1 MGVDMAGEQISPYV
15 AGLMGNSPYIKNEDY
30 DNSITGK
37 LHRMN
42 PFAETRWEDKQ
53 YKPNPYYPH
62 NVNPLPPSTFK
73 VGVTDATV
81 LAAQKAEQAARTQ
94 ALAAQK
100 AQERQALQDRY
111 NAAMSANAQKAQVY
125 NPVTQRTE
133 SVMPTGKGYS
143 SAYYKGEYDKLSAE
157 LARKKAA
164 VEARNAALGQWFPGT
179 RATFSDEVMPL
190 SNQVDQAKRMYEAS
204 LANEQ
209 AAMVQRAQRQE
220 ASRINQG
227 LRDNGIDQIVR
238 PDQIDKDV
246 AMANYKTTQITPSV
260 AGEVSNAVNAV
271 GSIFGV
277 PNTQAIATTPA
288 VKSTPTATTT
298 ATSATTN
305 KPAATTTTQSTRTA
319 TPMATQTTRST
330 PTATTGGGVYQ
341 GGLPPIQPQPTAT
354 TGGGVYQGGLPPKQ
368 PMAPQP
374 VPQQVVG
381 YVPPPVRDGYDMV
394 GSAKQA
400 FVPGTPISENVARA
414 MYKLQNETNTARNQ
428 MMSSARTGQVMDA
441 MNNPDTYRV
450 AEMFARQGMPMDQAM
465 HLAMTQTTAANG
477 DWLGVGATIPAGQK
491 ALSDMNDRNM
501 QFAAMFGTPWDAREV
516 NGSVYMGNPYFRAMN
531 PNGTIVTTD
540 GTKSG
545 LNGDQIMYAM
555 AGANNPLAVNQVLA
569 NANLQSQVSFT
580 NMINKNSYGN
590 RGYGGGS
597 NANISNKADQLIKN
611 ADKKAEENTTPTP
624 TNTIPGL

>member
-1 MGVDMAGEQISPYV
+1 MAGEQVSPYV

-62 NVNPLPPSTFK
+62 NVNPLPQSTFK
-73 VGVTDATV
+73 AGVTDAAV
-81 LAAQKAEQAARTQ
+81 LAAQKAEQAARAQ

-133 SVMPTGKGYS
+133 AVMPTGKGYS

-179 RATFSDEVMPL
+179 RAAFSDEVMPL
-190 SNQVDQAKRMYEAS
+190 SNQVDQAKQMYEAS
-204 LANEQ
+204 LANEK
-209 AAMVQRAQRQE
+209 AAMEQRAQRQE
-220 ASRINQG
+220 AGRVNQG

-246 AMANYKTTQITPSV
+246 AMANYKTTQVTPSV
-260 AGEVSNAVNAV
+260 VGAVSNAVNAV

-277 PNTQAIATTPA
+277 PNTQATTTTPA

-305 KPAATTTTQSTRTA
+305 KPATTTATQRTRTA
-319 TPMATQTTRST
+319 TPTATQTTR
-330 PTATTGGGVYQ
+330 AT
-341 GGLPPIQPQPTAT
+341 PTAT

-368 PMAPQP
+368 QVQP
-374 VPQQVVG
+374 VVQQPMVQQPVQQQVVG

-414 MYKLQNETNTARNQ
+414 MYKMQNETNTARNQ
-428 MMSSARTGQVMDA
+428 MMSSARTSQVMDA

-477 DWLGVGATIPAGQK
+477 DWLGVGATTPAGQK

-501 QFAAMFGTPWDAREV
+501 QFSFMFGTPWEAREV
-516 NGSVYMGNPYFRAMN
+516 SGPVYMGNPYFRAMN

-540 GTKSG
+540 GTKTG
-545 LNGDQIMYAM
+545 LNNSQMMFAA
-555 AGANNPLAVNQVLA
+555 AGANNPLAANQAVVNA
-569 NANLQSQVSFT
+569 DMQSQVNFS
-580 NMINKNSYGN
+580 NMINKGSYGN
-590 RGYGGGS
+590 SGNGGKGS
-597 NANISNKADQLIKN
+597 GSSKAVSDEATQLIKN
-611 ADKKAEENTTPTP
+611 ADKKVEENTTPTP

>member
-1 MGVDMAGEQISPYV
+1 MGVNMAGEHLP
-15 AGLMGNSPYIKNEDY
+15 PYIKNENYDDSFKGVIRRAFFPWLTSKDVDY
-30 DNSITGK
+30 QYVE
-37 LHRMN
+37 N
-42 PFAETRWEDKQ
+42 PA
-53 YKPNPYYPH
+53 YPH
-62 NVNPLPPSTFK
+62 NAGYIPQSTFK
-73 VGVTDATV
+73 AGVTDAAE
-81 LAAQKAEQAARTQ
+81 LAAQKAER
-94 ALAAQK
+94 
-100 AQERQALQDRY
+100 
-111 NAAMSANAQKAQVY
+111 
-125 NPVTQRTE
+125 
-133 SVMPTGKGYS
+133 
-143 SAYYKGEYDKLSAE
+143 
-157 LARKKAA
+157 
-164 VEARNAALGQWFPGT
+164 EARDT
-179 RATFSDEVMPL
+179 
-190 SNQVDQAKRMYEAS
+190 
-204 LANEQ
+204 
-209 AAMVQRAQRQE
+209 
-220 ASRINQG
+220 
-227 LRDNGIDQIVR
+227 
-238 PDQIDKDV
+238 
-246 AMANYKTTQITPSV
+246 
-260 AGEVSNAVNAV
+260 VSNAVNTV
-271 GSIFGV
+271 GRVLGGINLTA
-277 PNTQAIATTPA
+277 PATTSPSPSPSA
-288 VKSTPTATTT
+288 TNTATQSATKPTATT
-298 ATSATTN
+298 S
-305 KPAATTTTQSTRTA
+305 TQGTRTA
-319 TPMATQTTRST
+319 TPTTTQTARVA
-330 PTATTGGGVYQ
+330 PTTGGGVYQ
-341 GGLPPIQPQPTAT
+341 GGLPPRQPQPTAT

-597 NANISNKADQLIKN
+597 NANTSNKADQLIKN